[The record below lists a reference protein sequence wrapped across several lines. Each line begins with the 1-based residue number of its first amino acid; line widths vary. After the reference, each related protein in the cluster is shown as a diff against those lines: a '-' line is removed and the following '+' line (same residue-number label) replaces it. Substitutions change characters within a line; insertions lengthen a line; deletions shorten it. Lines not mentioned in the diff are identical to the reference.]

1 MNELREY
8 IRECILREVMDQEES
23 EDLLIEPDEAGDPDD
38 EDDVQEISA
47 GTIISIVKLASHF
60 V

>member
-1 MNELREY
+1 
-8 IRECILREVMDQEES
+8 MDQEES